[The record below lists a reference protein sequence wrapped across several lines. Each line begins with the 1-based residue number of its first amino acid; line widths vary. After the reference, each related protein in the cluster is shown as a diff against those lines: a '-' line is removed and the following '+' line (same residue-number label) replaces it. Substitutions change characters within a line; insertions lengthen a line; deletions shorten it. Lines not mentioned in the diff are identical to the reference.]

1 MMTSRIPSKS
11 HGNELLMY
19 GARTGFIKIMTMTV
33 LTTLM
38 VLAMLMAFFLSRP
51 DVPLTEYR
59 ELEDLIKV
67 QENLEERNTRR

>member
-19 GARTGFIKIMTMTV
+19 GARTGFIKFMTMTG
-33 LTTLM
+33 LTALM
-38 VLAMLMAFFLSRP
+38 VPVMLLAFFPSQP

-59 ELEDLIKV
+59 KLEDLIKD
-67 QENLEERNTRR
+67 